1 MIPLRL
7 LQCLCAAY
15 KMQNIIKQ
23 QLIQLHRRTAT
34 MEVLYISCCCCSQR
48 TTIRVLYLCCCSSY
62 TTIKVLVCCTN
73 LTYGINDCLE
83 LTLKLDIVNSYQN
96 KQTTKE
102 RWMVLSSMTI
112 SARWAIQVVSS
123 LSFSLIKIVLES
135 LSL

>member
-1 MIPLRL
+1 MGFKSFTSAAAAAHSVRRL
-7 LQCLCAAY
+7 
-15 KMQNIIKQ
+15 
-23 QLIQLHRRTAT
+23 
-34 MEVLYISCCCCSQR
+34 
-48 TTIRVLYLCCCSSY
+48 TIVLCCCSSH

-102 RWMVLSSMTI
+102 RLMVLPSMTI
-112 SARWAIQVVSS
+112 SARWAFWVVSS

-135 LSL
+135 ISL